1 MKYSIFYLL
10 LMLSSLSL
18 SAQQNV
24 QYSQFMS
31 NKLMQNPAYAGSQDH
46 LCLTALYRSQWV
58 GLDGA
63 PNTQTINAHM
73 PVFKKR
79 VGVGLTL
86 LRDDIT
92 ITKHHSIG
100 MSYAYRLDLGFGQTL
115 SIGLQGYLKFLRVK
129 WQELQVIDLG
139 DGGIPVDLDRSRIH
153 PNMGAG
159 LYYSTKSFYLG
170 FSAQNLTRPRIELEQ
185 EELIDIIPKDQKHF
199 FLMGGMVKSLSDKVK
214 FLPSFLIKYVK
225 NAPLDMDVN
234 TSFIFHDKFWLG
246 VSYRFGDSIDGILQ
260 YQISQ
265 KLKLGIAHDFTLSE
279 LRQVNS
285 GTYELMLQYCFDHNL
300 KRLTNPRYF

>member
-1 MKYSIFYLL
+1 MKKNILHLVFLL
-10 LMLSSLSL
+10 GTLSL
-18 SAQQNV
+18 GAQQNA

-63 PNTQTINAHM
+63 PNTQTVNAHM
-73 PVFKKR
+73 PILKNR

-92 ITKHHSIG
+92 VTQHHSIG
-100 MSYAYRLDLGFGQTL
+100 MSYAYRIDLGFGQTL
-115 SIGLQGYLKFLRVK
+115 SIGLHAYLKFLRVK
-129 WQELQVIDLG
+129 WQELKAFDIG
-139 DGGIPVDLDRSRIH
+139 DGGIPVDIDQSRIH

-159 LYYSTKSFYLG
+159 LYYTGADFYLG
-170 FSAQNLTRPRIELEQ
+170 FSAQNLTRPRIELE
-185 EELIDIIPKDQKHF
+185 EEALIDIIPKDRKHF
-199 FLMGGMVKSLSDKVK
+199 FLMGGMVTSLSKNVK
-214 FLPSFLIKYVK
+214 FLPSFLVKYVK
-225 NAPLDMDVN
+225 NSPLDMDVN
-234 TSFIFHDKFWLG
+234 MSLIFHNKFWLG
-246 VSYRFGDSIDGILQ
+246 ASYRFGDSIDGILQ
-260 YQISQ
+260 YQLTP
-265 KLKLGIAHDFTLSE
+265 KFRVGVAHDFTLSE

-285 GTYELMLQYCFDHNL
+285 GTYELLLQYCFDHNP